1 MKRAIA
7 SIALF
12 LGALA
17 APAAAQG
24 VPEVSPVVET
34 EFGQVQG
41 LQNDGILAYR
51 GIRYAA
57 PPIGERRFMP
67 PVDPEPWNGIADATD
82 LGAPCMQAYSPSGS
96 RVSDFT
102 RQMNTLFTTA
112 SEAKIDNEDCL
123 FLNVWTPG
131 TEGARPVMVWFHGG
145 GYAYG
150 SGGWPAYDGAN
161 LADHGDVVVVTVN
174 HRLNLFGYI
183 NLAPIFGEDY
193 AGADNAGN
201 ADLVQSLQWV
211 RDNIAAFGGDPN
223 NVTIMGESGGGSKV
237 SHMLATPSA
246 DGLFHR
252 AIIQSGP
259 GVTSGNAEQAEGL
272 ARELMTEAGIETVEQ
287 LHAVHPEALLTAMRA
302 VLARHGEGFGGPNF
316 GPIVDGDFL
325 PRHPFVPTAPAQS
338 NDVPVMIGW
347 NKDEMTLFTASQP
360 WFGIINDQALDAMA
374 SNFGETGPALVAN
387 YRAENPDYSP
397 THIANRAM
405 SARFVYGSYV
415 LADAQARSGA
425 PVYVYRLTWETPVNG
440 GIFRSPHTL
449 DIPMM
454 FDNVELS
461 RVLVGPGEEP
471 ERIANMMADAWVSFA
486 RMGTPSSDLLPEWP
500 RYSPDS
506 RMVME
511 FDLEPAVADDP
522 ERGAREILSGAQ
534 GQ

>member
-1 MKRAIA
+1 MKIWKAFAGIAIGA
-7 SIALF
+7 S
-12 LGALA
+12 LA
-17 APAAAQG
+17 ASASAQG
-24 VPEVSPVVET
+24 VPAVSDIVET
-34 EFGQVQG
+34 EYGQVQG
-41 LQNDGILAYR
+41 LAADGIQRFL
-51 GIRYAA
+51 GLRYGA
-57 PPIGERRFMP
+57 PPVGDLRFQP
-67 PVDPEPWNGIADATD
+67 PADPASWDGIADATGM
-82 LGAPCMQAYSPSGS
+82 GAPCMQAYSPSGS

-102 RQMNTLFTTA
+102 RQMNTLFSTE

-131 TEGARPVMVWFHGG
+131 TEGSRPVMVWFHGG

-161 LADHGDVVVVTVN
+161 LARRGDVVVVTIN
-174 HRLNLFGYI
+174 HRLNLFGFL
-183 NLAPIFGEDY
+183 NLTDIFGEEF

-201 ADLVQSLQWV
+201 ADLVQSLEWV

-259 GVTSGNAEQAEGL
+259 GVISGNAEQATGL
-272 ARELMTEAGIETVEQ
+272 ARELLAEAGIETVEQ
-287 LHAVHPEALLTAMRA
+287 LRAAHPEHLLSAMRA

-316 GPIVDGDFL
+316 GPIVDGNYL
-325 PRHPFVPTAPAQS
+325 PRNPFVPTAPEQS
-338 NDVPVMIGW
+338 NDIPVMIGW

-360 WFGIINDQALDAMA
+360 WFGLIDDAALDRMA
-374 SNFGETGPALVAN
+374 ATFGENGPALIAN
-387 YRAENPDYSP
+387 YREENPDYSP

-405 SARFVYGSYV
+405 SARFVQGSYI
-415 LADAQARSGA
+415 LADAQARAGA
-425 PVYVYRLTWETPVNG
+425 PVYMYRLTWETPVNG

-461 RVLVGPGEEP
+461 RVLVGPGEAP
-471 ERIANMMADAWVSFA
+471 QRIADQMSEAWISFA
-486 RMGTPSSDLLPEWP
+486 RTGTPSSDHLPDWP
-500 RYSPDS
+500 RYTPDS
-506 RMVME
+506 RMVMQ
-511 FDLEPAVADDP
+511 FDLEPNVADDP
-522 ERGAREILSGAQ
+522 ERGAREILSGR
-534 GQ
+534 